1 MATGLF
7 PGASEINLSETIVI
21 DTNGI
26 TTPAQLNFKKTRA
39 GGSIS
44 SNDYIGQISFLASDG
59 DSTEEAARIF
69 VRAFGTVADTRMP
82 GQLIIQPRPD
92 SLAVALTTRLND
104 KLTWHTCIC
113 YSTKCSDKD
122 TCCFFS

>member
-69 VRAFGTVADTRMP
+69 VRAFGTVVDTRIL
-82 GQLIIQPRPD
+82 GQLII
-92 SLAVALTTRLND
+92 
-104 KLTWHTCIC
+104 
-113 YSTKCSDKD
+113 
-122 TCCFFS
+122 